1 MKIAVL
7 VFLLISAC
15 VNFVMNI
22 YIIDEVRGET
32 HWTDYAALVW
42 SALEL
47 FAITYVCRNWI

>member
-15 VNFVMNI
+15 VNLVMNI
-22 YIIDEVRGET
+22 YIIDDVRGKAQ
-32 HWTDYAALVW
+32 WADYVALVW
-42 SALEL
+42 SAMEL

>member
-15 VNFVMNI
+15 VNLVMNI

-47 FAITYVCRNWI
+47 FAIIYVCRYWI